1 LGRIWRDIDAPRG
14 ALIVIAA
21 GLLACIAAALL
32 STDEPIG
39 AAALAWETQ
48 GPIPD
53 SRPAAIPGGG
63 TMRIGDGEIRATAA
77 NVSGYKLY
85 RVASVLTIDR
95 GAAIGN
101 GRVRCSTRV
110 PSRAIVTRTPS
121 ERASYPR
128 PSEELIA
135 QPVPHSSVV
144 EFSAHGTNLAV
155 VEMHDAFHRFTT
167 EPGIR
172 VDWAPY
178 RLARQEWEW
187 GLPPERPAKPLTLA
201 FTSIWRTTSTPAAR
215 ISCAVTTGAGTATA
229 RTSGALTH
237 SRP

>member
-1 LGRIWRDIDAPRG
+1 VTTEAPRETRLPRG
-14 ALIVIAA
+14 ALIVVAA
-21 GLLACIAAALL
+21 GLLACVAAALL

-39 AAALAWETQ
+39 AAALAWEAQ
-48 GPIPD
+48 GPIAD
-53 SRPAAIPGGG
+53 SKPAAIPGGG

-95 GAAIGN
+95 GAAVGH

-128 PSEELIA
+128 PSEELID
-135 QPVPHSSVV
+135 QPVPPSSVV
-144 EFSAHGTNLAV
+144 EFSAQGTDLAV
-155 VEMHDAFHRFTT
+155 VKMHDAFRRFTT
-167 EPGIR
+167 EPGIK

-178 RLARQEWEW
+178 RPARQEWEW
-187 GLPPERPAKPLTLA
+187 GLPAGRPAKPLTLA

-215 ISCAVTTGAGTATA
+215 ISCAVTTGGGTATTETA
-229 RTSGALTH
+229 GSLKK
-237 SRP
+237 